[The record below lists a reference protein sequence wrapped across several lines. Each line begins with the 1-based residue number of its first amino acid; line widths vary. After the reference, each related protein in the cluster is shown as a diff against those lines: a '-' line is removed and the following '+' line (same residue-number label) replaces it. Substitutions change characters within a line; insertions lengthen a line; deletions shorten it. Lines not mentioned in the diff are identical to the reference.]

1 MIIVGLTGSIGM
13 GKTTTAALFAD
24 EGVPVNDADQVV
36 HDLYRS
42 DAVEPIRAMFPDVI
56 VDGVVDRKKLSENL
70 AKNPAKF
77 ADLEAVVHPLVRARE
92 KAFLDEQRALGKK
105 VVLLDIPL
113 LFETGG
119 DRRVD
124 KVVVVSCEPAVQR
137 QRVLSRPGMTPE
149 KFELILSRQT
159 PDAEKRARADYVIDT
174 GHGIDMARSQV
185 KTLLKELGEQ
195 AERAKD
201 A

>member
-105 VVLLDIPL
+105 V
-113 LFETGG
+113 
-119 DRRVD
+119 
-124 KVVVVSCEPAVQR
+124 SCST
-137 QRVLSRPGMTPE
+137 SR
-149 KFELILSRQT
+149 FFS
-159 PDAEKRARADYVIDT
+159 KRGVIVGWT
-174 GHGIDMARSQV
+174 RSWW
-185 KTLLKELGEQ
+185 
-195 AERAKD
+195 
-201 A
+201 

>member
-13 GKTTTAALFAD
+13 GKTTTATLFAD

-56 VDGVVDRKKLSENL
+56 VDGVVNRKKLSENL

-105 VVLLDIPL
+105 VVVLDILL
-113 LFETGG
+113 LFETGA

-124 KVVVVSCEPAVQR
+124 KIVVVSCEPDVQR

>member
-56 VDGVVDRKKLSENL
+56 IDGVVDRKKLSENL

-92 KAFLDEQRALGKK
+92 KAFLGEQRALGKK
-105 VVLLDIPL
+105 VVVLDIPL

-124 KVVVVSCEPAVQR
+124 KIVVVSCEPDVQR

-195 AERAKD
+195 AERAND